1 MRDDLLNLGRFAPVH
16 TPALKDVD
24 NVVLPPIRQPEAS
37 APKTVES
44 VLDATG
50 KLERITDKAL
60 DLLEQVIGEAPQWD
74 DPKLLNAQI
83 TASQSIINTQTKV
96 DETRLRR
103 RQTDILPK
111 LLEIMSREE
120 KRLPGRVIEGELAS

>member
-1 MRDDLLNLGRFAPVH
+1 MREELTSLSRFAPLETPSIADVDKLVL
-16 TPALKDVD
+16 PAL
-24 NVVLPPIRQPEAS
+24 RQAEEPAQR
-37 APKTVES
+37 TVES

-60 DLLEQVIGEAPQWD
+60 DFMEEMLDSPTDWAE
-74 DPKLLNAQI
+74 PKMVNAKI
-83 TASQSIINTQTKV
+83 TVAQAVINTQTKV

-120 KRLPGRVIEGELAS
+120 KRLPGRVIEGELA